1 MRKLL
6 FCVIFLSLDL
16 VIDGGPQRETRQL
29 GKKVMRPSI
38 TSLEEQRCQEVYQT
52 TMLEHTNKYR
62 RLKGLEPL
70 KSFQKLQYVAL
81 LTAQRSNVTLMS
93 DDSDGVSLKMK
104 LFMTYVKKS
113 RLVNISSFEC
123 KSIAVEAASKWY
135 DEGNY
140 WDPLNMEKNESY
152 MGCAFSIV
160 DSIECNVCYYQNDT
174 SADKLELNIVPAGV
188 NIDLE
193 SYDDSFWTQF
203 DGKSNLK
210 C

>member
-6 FCVIFLSLDL
+6 FCVIFLSLDF
-16 VIDGGPQRETRQL
+16 VIGGGPQRETRHL
-29 GKKVMRPSI
+29 GKELMRPNI

-70 KSFQKLQYVAL
+70 KSFRKLQYVAL
-81 LTAQRSNVTLMS
+81 LTAQRCNVTLMS
-93 DDSDGVSLKMK
+93 DGSDEVLLKMP
-104 LFMTYVKKS
+104 LFMTHAKKS
-113 RLVNISSFEC
+113 HLVNTSFFEC
-123 KSIAVEAASKWY
+123 KSSAIEAASKWY
-135 DEGNY
+135 DEGSY
-140 WDPLNMEKNESY
+140 WDPLNKEKNHSY

-203 DGKSNLK
+203 DGKSNLN
-210 C
+210 